1 MLEKAASAL
10 PTSDG
15 TNLSVTVT
23 SSFIPVCLVQK
34 MFGLLEAQSESKQ
47 REKSRQATDHGCH
60 VRAPE
65 RGRDLDRAFTRCRFE
80 AGSGGFPLAGPQ
92 AEKIT

>member
-1 MLEKAASAL
+1 
-10 PTSDG
+10 
-15 TNLSVTVT
+15 V
-23 SSFIPVCLVQK
+23 
-34 MFGLLEAQSESKQ
+34 FGLLEAQSKSKKRD
-47 REKSRQATDHGCH
+47 RERSRQAIDCGCD

-65 RGRDLDRAFTRCRFE
+65 RGRGLDGAFTRCQFG